1 MPAPLPLDGRVGGF
15 RILGVL
21 GQGGTA
27 TVYEAE
33 ASEGAPAA
41 IKIPHRGPLSDREF
55 VANFRREAEV
65 GVDLRHPSIVRVLE
79 AGVYA
84 APGFREI
91 PYFAMERLSGQD
103 LGRILRNRGRLP
115 QQLALRITRAL
126 ADALDWA
133 HQRGVVHRDISP
145 SNIFLTEHKSVKI
158 MDFGISA
165 VCSRQGLHQQ
175 GQGLG
180 LGTPAYLAP
189 ERVSDDRLADPR
201 VDLYSL
207 GCVLYEMLTG
217 RPPFVAEKAEEV
229 LRMHRDREV
238 PPLPLDVE
246 VSPRL
251 QRILMRLLRKAPS
264 SRYPSARELLVDLA
278 EVD

>member
-1 MPAPLPLDGRVGGF
+1 MGGF

-33 ASEGAPAA
+33 ASEGHPAA
-41 IKIPHRGPLSDREF
+41 VKIPHRGPLSDREF

-84 APGFREI
+84 ACGFREI
-91 PYFAMERLSGQD
+91 PYFAMERLHGQD
-103 LGRILRNRGRLP
+103 LGRVLRDRGRLP

-145 SNIFLTEHKSVKI
+145 SNIFLTDHKSVKV

-165 VCSRQGLHQQ
+165 VCSRRGRDQQ
-175 GQGLG
+175 GRGLG

-189 ERVSDDRLADPR
+189 ERVADDRLVDPR
-201 VDLYSL
+201 VDQYAL

-217 RPPFVAEKAEEV
+217 RPPFVAEKAEDV
-229 LRMHRDREV
+229 LRMHLSREV
-238 PPLPLDVE
+238 PPLPLEVE
-246 VSPRL
+246 VAPGV
-251 QRILMRLLRKAPS
+251 QRILARLLQKDPA

-278 EVD
+278 ELG